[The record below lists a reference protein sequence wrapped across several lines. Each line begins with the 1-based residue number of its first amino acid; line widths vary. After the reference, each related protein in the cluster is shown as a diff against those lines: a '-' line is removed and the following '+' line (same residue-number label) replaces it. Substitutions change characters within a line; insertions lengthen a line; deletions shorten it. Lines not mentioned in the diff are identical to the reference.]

1 MADITEP
8 AAIAFANAYLRP
20 LMERARDLQIALADA
35 ATEYDANIT
44 GVLAG
49 YVDADVLA
57 DGREAEGVT
66 QLTKLDLTQAITHL
80 GAILGELNTAGF
92 SALRAKFTVRPPRI
106 N

>member
-1 MADITEP
+1 MANITEP
-8 AAIAFANAYLRP
+8 AAIAFANAYMRP

-35 ATEYDANIT
+35 ATEYTTNIA

-66 QLTKLDLTQAITHL
+66 QLTKLDLTQSISHL
-80 GAILGELNTAGF
+80 GAILAELNTAG
-92 SALRAKFTVRPPRI
+92 ADTLRAKFTVRPPRI